1 MATTLRTTARI
12 SVSEHLRDQLA
23 AHHVT
28 AHHTD
33 DRADTYLTLLREDQA
48 VITISGLTTTG
59 NDVSV
64 THTPANHAGW
74 LATLRT
80 PDHGY
85 EIVYDTYDREVPYEV
100 DTTALLASVLRTLR
114 ARTTS

>member
-1 MATTLRTTARI
+1 MATTLRATV
-12 SVSEHLRDQLA
+12 SVSEHLRTELA

-28 AHHTD
+28 AHHID
-33 DRADTYLTLLREDQA
+33 DRADTYLTLAREDQA
-48 VITISGLTTTG
+48 VITISGLTTSG

-64 THTPANHAGW
+64 THTGEEHAGW

-85 EIVYDTYDREVPYEV
+85 EIVYDTYDQALPYEE
-100 DTTALLASVLRTLR
+100 DTAALLAAVLNT
-114 ARTTS
+114 ARQKAS

>member
-1 MATTLRTTARI
+1 MATTLRTAA

-23 AHHVT
+23 AHH
-28 AHHTD
+28 TD
-33 DRADTYLTLLREDQA
+33 DRADTYLTILREDQA

-64 THTPANHAGW
+64 THTPDDHAGW

-85 EIVYDTYDREVPYEV
+85 EIVYDTYDREVPYAT
-100 DTTALLASVLRTLR
+100 DTTALLTAVLNTPRQ
-114 ARTTS
+114 TTT